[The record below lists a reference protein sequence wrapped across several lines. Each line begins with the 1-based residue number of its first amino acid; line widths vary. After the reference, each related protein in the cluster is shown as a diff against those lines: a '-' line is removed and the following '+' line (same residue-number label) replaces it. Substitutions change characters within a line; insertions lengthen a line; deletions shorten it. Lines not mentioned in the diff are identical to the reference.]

1 MYPSDLTDAEWGL
14 LQPLLPGP
22 ARRGRPRS
30 VDLRAVVDGIRYVL
44 RTGCQWRALPRD
56 LPRWPT
62 VYAYLRRWERDGTWT
77 RVHAT
82 LRGRARR
89 AAGREPT
96 PSAGILDSQSVKTA
110 RGGRAAST
118 AAPGRVGRHALGGP
132 GMAHG
137 VGPAPPRSAI

>member
-62 VYAYLRRWERDGTWT
+62 VYAYLRR
-77 RVHAT
+77 
-82 LRGRARR
+82 
-89 AAGREPT
+89 
-96 PSAGILDSQSVKTA
+96 
-110 RGGRAAST
+110 
-118 AAPGRVGRHALGGP
+118 
-132 GMAHG
+132 
-137 VGPAPPRSAI
+137 